1 MDYQMN
7 CCFIGGVTS
16 PSCINYALKKTAV
29 DNEPKLE
36 NETDN
41 TLKKKFY
48 VNSIV
53 SFKCT

>member
-7 CCFIGGVTS
+7 YYFIGGVTS
-16 PSCINYALKKTAV
+16 PSCINYALKKTVV

-48 VNSIV
+48 VNDIL